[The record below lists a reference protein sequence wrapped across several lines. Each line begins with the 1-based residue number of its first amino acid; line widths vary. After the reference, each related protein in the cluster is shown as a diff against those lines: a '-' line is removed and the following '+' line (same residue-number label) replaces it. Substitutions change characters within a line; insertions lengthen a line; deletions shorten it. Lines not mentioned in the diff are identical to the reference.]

1 LLDAEFSKNL
11 EPEGEIGK
19 RGKTSEK
26 GGDHKMPPFL
36 GQNERRQAERHEDE
50 HEGGTGG
57 HHLHPVAF
65 GIGVIEQKHGKEDE
79 EETLSGDGEQ
89 DPSPAA
95 ACRQVPP
102 RSLSAMGLD
111 GQRS

>member
-36 GQNERRQAERHEDE
+36 GQNERQQAEGMKMSMKAAPEA
-50 HEGGTGG
+50 T
-57 HHLHPVAF
+57 
-65 GIGVIEQKHGKEDE
+65 ISI
-79 EETLSGDGEQ
+79 
-89 DPSPAA
+89 PSP
-95 ACRQVPP
+95 
-102 RSLSAMGLD
+102 LGSA
-111 GQRS
+111 